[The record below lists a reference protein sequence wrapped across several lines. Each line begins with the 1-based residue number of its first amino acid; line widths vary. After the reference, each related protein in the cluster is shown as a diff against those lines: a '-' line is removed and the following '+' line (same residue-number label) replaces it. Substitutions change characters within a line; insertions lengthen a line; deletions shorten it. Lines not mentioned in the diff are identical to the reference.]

1 MIFVPARIEA
11 CKINFSRSIFFF
23 FFFRILEVISSYVEE
38 DDESLDFIDQG
49 LKRIMKMILFLKI
62 RNISRTKNLVVRGE
76 NLTRREKKNLPT
88 NSNNFSNPK
97 NILHSGEFTCSY
109 GVI

>member
-49 LKRIMKMILFLKI
+49 LKRIMKMILFLKYEI
-62 RNISRTKNLVVRGE
+62 YRERRIS
-76 NLTRREKKNLPT
+76 
-88 NSNNFSNPK
+88 
-97 NILHSGEFTCSY
+97 SY
-109 GVI
+109 EAKI

>member
-49 LKRIMKMILFLKI
+49 LKRIMKMILFLKYEI
-62 RNISRTKNLVVRGE
+62 YIKNEESRR
-76 NLTRREKKNLPT
+76 TRRKFNEKGKEK
-88 NSNNFSNPK
+88 SADQFQQ
-97 NILHSGEFTCSY
+97 FF
-109 GVI
+109 